1 MALQRFADYAAGL
14 TVTDLPEDA
23 IHAAKRAVI
32 DWFASTL
39 RGGLEAP
46 ATLLTEAF
54 SDSAGKALLYPSGHT
69 TDPRTAALINGAAS
83 HTIEFDD
90 IYRDGLYH
98 PGAPVISAVLALA
111 QAKGLGGPDF
121 LRSVIAG
128 YEVSNR
134 MAVAVNP
141 AHYEY
146 WHTTATI
153 GTFGAAAGAAAVL
166 DLDAN
171 HMAHAMANAGTMAA
185 GLQQAFRG
193 EAMAKP
199 MHAAHAAQTGVT
211 LALAA
216 EQGVTGVIDILEG

>member
-111 QAKGLGGPDF
+111 PAKGLGG
-121 LRSVIAG
+121 VIDPQLALQAG
-128 YEVSNR
+128 LDYLAGHR
-134 MAVAVNP
+134 MGDLLDASQR
-141 AHYEY
+141 
-146 WHTTATI
+146 AT
-153 GTFGAAAGAAAVL
+153 AAALTQNKRPVRII
-166 DLDAN
+166 
-171 HMAHAMANAGTMAA
+171 T
-185 GLQQAFRG
+185 
-193 EAMAKP
+193 
-199 MHAAHAAQTGVT
+199 
-211 LALAA
+211 
-216 EQGVTGVIDILEG
+216 IDILDETVMGALMMHFMAETVIAARLLGVNAFDQPAVEAGKLRARRSLEEDQP